1 MGWLMS
7 KVGAFC
13 VRFRWLVVTAWL
25 LLAVGLTLFTSNM
38 PSTYNNDVDLPGTGS
53 QAAFDLMEEK
63 FPPQQNGSSPAVYHV
78 TKGKIDDKGPNQ
90 QAITDAYKQLKQ
102 QPQVDAVTNPFKQPQ
117 AGYVSKDGKYAFMPI
132 LLKKS
137 TNDLS
142 VKEAKDLYDIAV
154 DGPQKQGMEAGV
166 GGPIG
171 STLLVVDTGPS
182 ERLGMLAAAF
192 ILLLAFGS
200 IVAMGMPLISAS
212 IGLSVGI
219 ATIWFVALVLDIP
232 SVGATMASMIGLGV
246 GIDYALF
253 MVNRHR
259 RLILENGLDPRTAAV
274 HATGT
279 VGGSILFA
287 GSTVVIALVSLTVAG
302 IPFIAGLGYAAA
314 TAVGLVC
321 LAAVT
326 LLPALL
332 SIVGKWIHRLRV
344 PFVARRTDHP
354 IGRRWAGMV
363 TGHPILAVLVP
374 VALLIP
380 LMLPVTTM
388 VLGQEDMAVSPK
400 GSSQRVAFDLMSQGF
415 GSGFNGPLVAAM
427 SLDPDAKPSNKYT
440 QQYDE
445 ATSLQNQLET
455 EQQSLTTQQQELE
468 EQQAILEESA
478 DELQVQAEELQAEAT
493 ALEAEEASLKAEA
506 DALQKQKTEVENKGQ
521 RIAAEAQRLAA
532 EIEQRAAEER
542 LLLKDLRR
550 GRIAIRALER
560 RIERAVPPV
569 KERLEKRLAERA
581 KEQRKL
587 RKALRKNTEALR
599 ALRGQGEE
607 LRKQAA
613 AVENEAKRLAE
624 EGNALAAQGEELAA
638 QGKELAAEGQELE
651 QQEAALQAQAA
662 SLQEWGDQLQQES
675 DEAKQQQKQA
685 EQLQNELT
693 KELTKAGGD
702 PRGTDPR
709 IVKMQNALAKPSD
722 VFEVSPPQINKSG
735 DAVLMSVI
743 PKTQPA
749 APKTADLVTQ
759 LRDQTIPP
767 ATSPGME
774 VYVGGST
781 ASNVDLATLITDKL
795 PLVIATV
802 VLLSSF
808 FLLLAFRSW
817 LVPLQAAIAN
827 ILAAAAAFGVLTAVF
842 QWGWGLS
849 LIGIDTWDNSLPVI
863 SYVPLMMFAALFG
876 LSMDYQVFVIS
887 TIQTEMAKGTPPK
900 QAIKD
905 GLEYAG
911 RIVMTAATIMMSVF
925 ASFVLND
932 DSVIKQFGVGLTV
945 AVALAATMSLLFTP
959 AVLTLT
965 HRHAFSLPRWM
976 DKILPDLDIEGRK
989 LEKKWAA
996 EGTAT
1001 GPGVD
1006 GSASDGQ
1013 GSADTAGGGTSGAEA
1028 AAADTRTTVSAA
1040 DILPGGTHETPE
1052 DSGGR

>member
-1 MGWLMS
+1 MGRLMS

-13 VRFRWLVVTAWL
+13 VRFRWPVVIVWV
-25 LLAVGLTLFTSNM
+25 LLAVGLTLLTSNL
-38 PSTYNNDVDLPGTGS
+38 PSTYNNNVVLPGTGS
-53 QAAFDLMEEK
+53 QAAFDLMSEK

-78 TKGKIDDKGPNQ
+78 TKGKIDDNGPNQ
-90 QAITDAYKQLKQ
+90 KAITDAYKQLKQ
-102 QPQVDAVTNPFKQPQ
+102 QKQVDAVTNPFKQPQ
-117 AGYVSKDGKYAFMPI
+117 AGYVSEDGKYAFMPI
-132 LLKKS
+132 LLKIN

-142 VKEAKDLYDIAV
+142 VKEAKSLYDIAV
-154 DGPQKQGMEAGV
+154 EGPQKQGMTAAV

-182 ERLGMLAAAF
+182 ERLGMLAAAL

-219 ATIWFVALVLDIP
+219 AAIWFVALVLDIP

-253 MVNRHR
+253 MVNRQR
-259 RLILENGLDPRTAAV
+259 RLILEDGLDPRTAAV

-314 TAVGLVC
+314 TAVALVC
-321 LAAVT
+321 VAAVT

-332 SIVGKWIHRLRV
+332 AIVGKWIVRLRV
-344 PFVARRTDHP
+344 PVVARRTDHP
-354 IGRRWAGMV
+354 IGSRWAGMV
-363 TGHPILAVLVP
+363 TGHPVLAVIIP

-380 LMLPVTTM
+380 LMIPATTM
-388 VLGQEDMAVSPK
+388 VLGQQDMAVSPK

-415 GSGFNGPLVAAM
+415 GAGFNGPLVAAM

-440 QQYDE
+440 KQYDE
-445 ATSLQNQLET
+445 ATSLQNELEA

-468 EQQAILEESA
+468 EQQAILEQSA
-478 DELQVQAEELQAEAT
+478 DELQAQAEELQAEAT
-493 ALEAEEASLKAEA
+493 ALEAEETSLKAEA
-506 DALQKQKTEVENKGQ
+506 AALQQQEAQLEQQGRRLADEARRLATEVEQ
-521 RIAAEAQRLAA
+521 RVAK
-532 EIEQRAAEER
+532 ER
-542 LLLKDLRR
+542 TLLKELRR
-550 GRIAIRALER
+550 GRIAIRILER
-560 RIERAVPPV
+560 RIQRAVLPPV
-569 KERLEKRLAERA
+569 QERLEKRLA
-581 KEQRKL
+581 QRLKQQRSL
-587 RKALRKNTEALR
+587 RKSLRKNTEALR
-599 ALRGQGEE
+599 ALRGQVEQ
-607 LRKQAA
+607 LRKQIEE
-613 AVENEAKRLAE
+613 VENEAKELAA
-624 EGNALAAQGEELAA
+624 EGRALAAQGEQLAA
-638 QGKELAAEGQELE
+638 QGAQLAAEGQELQE
-651 QQEAALQAQAA
+651 QEAALQAQAA
-662 SLQEWGDQLQQES
+662 SLQEWGDQLQQEA
-675 DEAKQQQKQA
+675 DQAQQQQKQA
-685 EQLQNELT
+685 EQLQKELT

-709 IVKMQNALAKPSD
+709 IVKMQNALAQPSD

-767 ATSPGME
+767 ATSPGMA

-781 ASNVDLATLITDKL
+781 ASNVDLAALITQKL
-795 PLVIATV
+795 PLVIGTV

-808 FLLLAFRSW
+808 LLMLAFRSW

-849 LIGIDTWDNSLPVI
+849 LIGIHTWDNSLPVI

-887 TIQTEMAKGTPPK
+887 TVQTEMAKGTAAK

-905 GLEYAG
+905 GLAYAG

-925 ASFVLND
+925 GSFVLND

-989 LEKKWAA
+989 LEKQWADEEA
-996 EGTAT
+996 GHATADADEDTVPT
-1001 GPGVD
+1001 GST
-1006 GSASDGQ
+1006 SA
-1013 GSADTAGGGTSGAEA
+1013 
-1028 AAADTRTTVSAA
+1028 VPAA
-1040 DILPGGTHETPE
+1040 DILPGGTHQDP
-1052 DSGGR
+1052 SGPRPG